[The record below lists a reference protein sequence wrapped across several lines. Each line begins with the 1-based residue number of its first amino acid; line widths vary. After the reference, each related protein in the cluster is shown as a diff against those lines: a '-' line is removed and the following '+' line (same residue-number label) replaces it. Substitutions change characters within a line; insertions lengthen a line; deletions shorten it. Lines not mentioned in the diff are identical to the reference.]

1 MMYPAICES
10 SAGNSVEIIQKAFAA
25 IGIVLSAKE
34 PEILRKLGWRDDYEN
49 FSSQSKIAVREVI
62 IAAVVKGR
70 F

>member
-1 MMYPAICES
+1 MYPAICES
-10 SAGNSVEIIQKAFAA
+10 SAGNSVEIIQKAFAT